1 VGRVSCLCVTLK
13 FTKNIGNCALP
24 PHRSGQDQV
33 CSIINSEQTLSS
45 RQAGS
50 AGLFSVYHV
59 DVCVVVCLLLVIR
72 CTSYHSGLGCV
83 SSFLFLFF
91 SFSCSRV
98 CVFACSLARSLSLSL
113 LWCLRTPKP
122 RLCNEPRPD
131 EEERRLAECP
141 ISEPRST
148 TCPQPQPL
156 VDRCFRSKSLTFS
169 QLRASPY
176 YYHYHRRYCC

>member
-1 VGRVSCLCVTLK
+1 VLDHVVDQRSGVAVDQIRIVVILLTCRSATHIAAVRVGRVSCLCVTLK

-98 CVFACSLARSLSLSL
+98 CVFACSLARSLSLSVVVPADTEA
-113 LWCLRTPKP
+113 TP
-122 RLCNEPRPD
+122 L
-131 EEERRLAECP
+131 
-141 ISEPRST
+141 
-148 TCPQPQPL
+148 
-156 VDRCFRSKSLTFS
+156 
-169 QLRASPY
+169 
-176 YYHYHRRYCC
+176 